1 MKKLITGEEIGLKKI
16 NMQFCVEF
24 FGSILAFSPLQKKK
38 QTKMEKKK
46 KKTNQK
52 PTFGCR
58 YVEGFLL
65 WLPQNA

>member
-1 MKKLITGEEIGLKKI
+1 MKKLITGEEIGFKKI
-16 NMQFCVEF
+16 NMQFFVEF
-24 FGSILAFSPLQKKK
+24 FGSILSFSPLQKKK

-46 KKTNQK
+46 QTNQK